1 MDLIIEYDGKLNVFF
16 FLPQVWAIEA
26 IPKLGD
32 TIAKRVYLDR
42 LPRCLRYDS
51 TSTMTSKS
59 LRLKD
64 ILEDPEV
71 YFKLQ
76 FNIRLELRDQ

>member
-1 MDLIIEYDGKLNVFF
+1 MDLIIECDGKLNVFF
-16 FLPQVWAIEA
+16 FFFLGLAIEA

-32 TIAKRVYLDR
+32 IIVNRVHLSRLARCQRYKSTIIV
-42 LPRCLRYDS
+42 
-51 TSTMTSKS
+51 TSKS

-71 YFKLQ
+71 H
-76 FNIRLELRDQ
+76 